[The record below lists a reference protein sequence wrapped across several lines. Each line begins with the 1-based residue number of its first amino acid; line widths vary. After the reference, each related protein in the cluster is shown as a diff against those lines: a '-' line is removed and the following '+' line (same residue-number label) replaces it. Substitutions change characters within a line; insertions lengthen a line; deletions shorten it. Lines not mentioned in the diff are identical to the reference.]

1 MQKTEKARDS
11 AIFSRDKDSGSK
23 LFFSLKNLF
32 YRTEKSSANAA
43 VTTAVPEMKTES
55 IKSDVKKLARPE
67 PDLRSRVRHVYRQL
81 LNQSQSLQGQ
91 QPRRASHE
99 VTVSHFD
106 TALHKLFDGK
116 KLFDGESKKLFK
128 ELGNIKAFVE
138 QNEEMSESNKR
149 QLLKDLDLLIKM
161 ATNDKEK
168 KPDKKDAEKI
178 HIMQSFKNDFDS
190 NFKSMIAE
198 IPGMNEQSAD
208 VKIIREA
215 IIRTANAGL
224 STQIINDPYNL
235 KKENFKKEFEATL
248 KLQFNNNI
256 SSDLLTQITNA
267 VSISFDIAE
276 AEKLKK

>member
-1 MQKTEKARDS
+1 M
-11 AIFSRDKDSGSK
+11 
-23 LFFSLKNLF
+23 
-32 YRTEKSSANAA
+32 
-43 VTTAVPEMKTES
+43 
-55 IKSDVKKLARPE
+55 
-67 PDLRSRVRHVYRQL
+67 
-81 LNQSQSLQGQ
+81 
-91 QPRRASHE
+91 
-99 VTVSHFD
+99 SHFD